1 MFIRWVAAAG
11 VVLLMAGCSPQVDAG
26 APKVVEVSA
35 FATPES
41 ETPPVNS
48 IDEQLMESKQQAAT
62 IARNAAA
69 DQPIVESLAGPAVLM
84 SLGQTLTEVR
94 PGPDG
99 VLPDASFN
107 WAGCPQG
114 CAPLTT
120 REIFATVAG
129 DLVSSSTQTSSTRV
143 VGPGAAASDPRS
155 DSLAQLPTV
164 VSYREDTATNRW
176 RTWYVIFG
184 PEGGLIAVLG
194 ESGALR

>member
-1 MFIRWVAAAG
+1 MVTRWAFGAVVAVLVAA
-11 VVLLMAGCSPQVDAG
+11 CSPQVEAG
-26 APKVVEVSA
+26 EPRTVEVSA
-35 FATPES
+35 FATPGVS
-41 ETPPVNS
+41 EEPVPET
-48 IDEQLMESKQQAAT
+48 DDLLAERTEQAAT

-69 DQPIVESLAGPAVLM
+69 TQPIVESLAGPAVLL

-114 CAPLTT
+114 CPPMTT

-129 DLVSSSTQTSSTRV
+129 DLVSSSTETSSSRV

-155 DSLAQLPTV
+155 ESLAKLPAV
-164 VSYREDTATNRW
+164 VSYREDTATGRW

-184 PEGGLIAVLG
+184 PGGGLIAVLG
-194 ESGALR
+194 ESGALT